1 MIYRVGVEMNRWPN
15 SCRGNVIFMNLTFY
29 KTKIVL
35 DVRV

>member
-1 MIYRVGVEMNRWPN
+1 MNLWPIAVG
-15 SCRGNVIFMNLTFY
+15 GNVIFMNLTFY

>member
-1 MIYRVGVEMNRWPN
+1 MNCWPIAIG
-15 SCRGNVIFMNLTFY
+15 GNVIFMNLTFY